1 METHILNA
9 GQQRFEPV
17 SKDCLFCKNKTR
29 NKNMEDNLF
38 TPVYRTKDRSN
49 YVVYRN
55 VKFNEIKIG
64 VPRCESCKNID
75 SNVSI
80 ITNLLIFVSVFT
92 TLILPIYLAVE
103 FKLPTLGLV
112 IALAT
117 TFGIMVLITMGLERG
132 MLAMNN
138 VYSKKDG
145 SMRDPLIKEFLRG
158 GWSLKR
164 PTA

>member
-64 VPRCESCKNID
+64 VP
-75 SNVSI
+75 
-80 ITNLLIFVSVFT
+80 LAFT
-92 TLILPIYLAVE
+92 
-103 FKLPTLGLV
+103 
-112 IALAT
+112 
-117 TFGIMVLITMGLERG
+117 
-132 MLAMNN
+132 
-138 VYSKKDG
+138 
-145 SMRDPLIKEFLRG
+145 
-158 GWSLKR
+158 
-164 PTA
+164 